1 MFWPRS
7 KDFILAKSQV
17 EMTATND
24 GVGCLTKVA
33 RLCFVSILVV
43 VTTCA
48 ESSSDTLLIG
58 VGGTFPLPVYT
69 VWFEHYEMAHPGCRF
84 RYLPS
89 GSGVG
94 VDQVSSG
101 AADFGGTDA
110 PMTDREMAAAKVKVL
125 HFPSVLGAAV
135 PIYNL
140 PGINKTLDFTP
151 QVLSGIFLGT
161 IKKWNHPAILAAN
174 PGVALPEV
182 EIIVVHRDRASGT
195 TYILTDYL
203 SKVSPEWRN
212 RVGKGTEVNWPV
224 GRGASGSGGMAETVG
239 RTPYSIGY
247 TELTFALQ
255 NHVAYG
261 RVRNAAG
268 KFVKADLQSVTA
280 AGAAGTMPGDFRVSI
295 TNAPG
300 KDAYP
305 ISSFTWLLIPANLNG
320 TKRPVLTGFLRWM
333 LTTGQSTSVESL
345 GYARVPES
353 VVRQELQ
360 AIDHIH

>member
-1 MFWPRS
+1 
-7 KDFILAKSQV
+7 
-17 EMTATND
+17 
-24 GVGCLTKVA
+24 
-33 RLCFVSILVV
+33 
-43 VTTCA
+43 
-48 ESSSDTLLIG
+48 LIG

-110 PMTDREMAAAKVKVL
+110 PMTDREIAAAKVKVL

-140 PGINKTLDFTP
+140 PRVDQTLDFTP
-151 QVLSGIFLGT
+151 QILSGIFLGT

-182 EIIVVHRDRASGT
+182 EIVVVHRDRASGT
-195 TYILTDYL
+195 TYIWTDYL
-203 SKVSPEWRN
+203 SKVSLEWRN
-212 RVGKGTEVNWPV
+212 QVGKGTEINWPI
-224 GRGASGSGGMAETVG
+224 GRGASGSGGMAETVA

-247 TELTFALQ
+247 TELTFALL
-255 NHVAYG
+255 NHVRYG

-268 KFVKADLQSVTA
+268 KFVKADLKSVTA
-280 AGAAGTMPGDFRVSI
+280 AAAGAANTMPGDFRVSI

-300 KDAYP
+300 ADAYP
-305 ISSFTWLLIPANLNG
+305 ISSFTWLLIPANLDG

-353 VVRQELQ
+353 VVRRELR